1 MTSQTLRKDEGL
13 ALFAALLA
21 HGALFAWLAWQ
32 KPPPPPPLPD
42 RMTVTLADDLG
53 AVSTSPEPAA
63 DPAPDAAPMLGE
75 TEPMPEPQPA
85 PPPPKAEAKPLPK
98 PAAKAV
104 PAPKP
109 SPKLSTPTKAAPK
122 APPKTPPKNAGGSRL
137 DDAFRSAPRGATG
150 KDQTKI
156 APAAAPST
164 QQQSAW
170 VSAIG
175 ARVRGPWNAC
185 AVRGLD
191 ADQLRVTVRFSLDR
205 FGEVK
210 TMDEPAVTGIT
221 EGNRPQVARFKECAV
236 RAIRTA
242 APFDNL
248 PAEFYDYWKL
258 RKLTFRKE

>member
-1 MTSQTLRKDEGL
+1 MTSRTLRKDEGL
-13 ALFAALLA
+13 ALLAAVLA
-21 HGALFAWLAWQ
+21 HAGLFAWLAWQ
-32 KPPPPPPLPD
+32 KPSAPPPLPD

-53 AVSTSPEPAA
+53 AVSTSSEPAA
-63 DPAPDAAPMLGE
+63 DPAPDSAPMLGE
-75 TEPMPEPQPA
+75 TEPLPEPKPA
-85 PPPPKAEAKPLPK
+85 PPPPPKAAGKPD
-98 PAAKAV
+98 
-104 PAPKP
+104 PKP
-109 SPKLSTPTKAAPK
+109 STPAKAA
-122 APPKTPPKNAGGSRL
+122 PKTPPKNAGASNL

-150 KDQTKI
+150 QDQTKN
-156 APAAAPST
+156 PPTTAPSA

-191 ADQLRVTVRFSLDR
+191 AEQLRVTVRFSLDR

-258 RKLTFRKE
+258 RRLTFRKE

>member
-1 MTSQTLRKDEGL
+1 MTSRTLRKDEGL
-13 ALFAALLA
+13 ALLAAVLA
-21 HGALFAWLAWQ
+21 HAGLFAWLAWQ
-32 KPPPPPPLPD
+32 KPPAPPPLPD

-63 DPAPDAAPMLGE
+63 DPAPDSAPMLGQA
-75 TEPMPEPQPA
+75 EPLPEPKPA
-85 PPPPKAEAKPLPK
+85 PPPPPKAAAKPDPR
-98 PAAKAV
+98 PSTPAKA
-104 PAPKP
+104 A
-109 SPKLSTPTKAAPK
+109 
-122 APPKTPPKNAGGSRL
+122 PKTPPKVPPKYAGASNL

-150 KDQTKI
+150 QDQTKNP
-156 APAAAPST
+156 PATAPST

-191 ADQLRVTVRFSLDR
+191 AEQLRVTVRFSLDR

-258 RKLTFRKE
+258 RRLTFRKE